1 MPEDRHPVK
10 ISALQMLKAPG
21 RKSDLVMAGVL
32 ILIFIFFE
40 FSDRTI
46 GDAVEH
52 TVVAVG
58 FLWIYLRYVKPSDYA
73 VDRLADTLREHGS
86 ALPGN
91 SADPLSAAEAVKN
104 RLDRYAVELSEQ
116 SREQQAAKDRRVEDL
131 SKAHRDLLTH
141 HKCTKKMLQSFR
153 IDEVFET
160 LLSGVRDGLEF
171 RGAIL
176 GTVDRDGVLTF
187 HDDTDLEG
195 RKLTRIP
202 SWNER
207 SLLART
213 LWGGNSL
220 ICQGLDEHP
229 HTAEDLGLLGTGPF
243 YLFSI
248 LRKQSATCAEIK
260 SCGNVDCSA
269 YLSAEARC
277 WVEHSQDC
285 SIKFELPAEEKRKA
299 CVACELFAPAA
310 LMAVRTVPDS
320 RKVDRD
326 SIVPVVTLAN
336 EAAMALHLVDM
347 HENLQRMSITD
358 GLTGLFNHREFY
370 QQLHR
375 ELERARRY
383 RHTVS
388 LLIIDVDDFKLFN
401 DRFGHLAG
409 DLALRKIS
417 DLLRQCARAT
427 DIVARYGGEEFAVIL
442 PESTASGAL
451 MLAERIKTEVANHNF
466 LPQVPGEVHLTVSI
480 GIYSAEEGAVTEDQ
494 LVSYADEAAYSAKHS
509 GKNCVVMKTHA

>member
-1 MPEDRHPVK
+1 VK
-10 ISALQMLKAPG
+10 ISALQRLKAPG

-32 ILIFIFFE
+32 ILIFISFE
-40 FSDRTI
+40 ISDRSL
-46 GDAVEH
+46 GD
-52 TVVAVG
+52 TVKHVLVAAG
-58 FLWIYLRYVKPSDYA
+58 FLWLYLRYVKPSDYA
-73 VDRLADTLREHGS
+73 VDMLAEILRKHGNQLS
-86 ALPGN
+86 KAT
-91 SADPLSAAEAVKN
+91 ADPLVAAEAVKD
-104 RLDRYAVELSEQ
+104 RLDRYAAELSEQ
-116 SREQQAAKDRRVEDL
+116 SREQQAAKDRRVEEL
-131 SKAHRDLLTH
+131 SNAHHDLLTH

-153 IDEVFET
+153 TEEVFET
-160 LLSGVRDGLEF
+160 LLKGVRDGF
-171 RGAIL
+171 GFQGAIL
-176 GTVDRDGVLTF
+176 GTVDRDSVLSF

-202 SWNER
+202 AWNEN

-213 LWGGNSL
+213 LWSGNSM
-220 ICQGLDEHP
+220 ISQGLDEHP
-229 HTAEDLGLLGTGPF
+229 HTAEDLGVLGNGPF
-243 YLFSI
+243 YLFAI
-248 LRKQSATCAEIK
+248 LRKQNASCAEIK
-260 SCGNVDCSA
+260 SCGNVECSA
-269 YLSAEARC
+269 YLSPDVRC
-277 WVEHSQDC
+277 WIEHSHDC
-285 SIKFELPAEEKRKA
+285 TLKFSLPPEERRKG
-299 CVACELFAPAA
+299 CVSCELFGPAA
-310 LMAVRTVPDS
+310 LLAVRTVPDS

-326 SIVPVVTLAN
+326 AIVPVMTLAN
-336 EAAMALHLVDM
+336 EAAMALQVVDM

-388 LLIIDVDDFKLFN
+388 LLIIDVDNFKLYN

-442 PESTASGAL
+442 PESTSAGAL
-451 MLAERIKTEVANHNF
+451 MLAERVKTEIANHNF
-466 LPQVPGEVHLTVSI
+466 LPQVAGEVHLTVSI

>member
-1 MPEDRHPVK
+1 MK
-10 ISALQMLKAPG
+10 ISALQRLKAPG
-21 RKSDLVMAGVL
+21 RKSDLVMAAVL

-40 FSDRTI
+40 ISDRSF

-52 TVVAVG
+52 IAVAAG
-58 FLWIYLRYVKPSDYA
+58 FLWLYLRYVKPSDYA
-73 VDRLADTLREHGS
+73 VDMLADVLREHGG
-86 ALPGN
+86 ALPRE
-91 SADPLSAAEAVKN
+91 SADPLSAAEAVKD
-104 RLDRYAVELSEQ
+104 RLDRYATKLTEQ
-116 SREQQAAKDRRVEDL
+116 SREQQAAKDRRMEEL
-131 SKAHRDLLTH
+131 SNAHRDLLTH

-153 IDEVFET
+153 TEEVFET
-160 LLSGVRDGLEF
+160 LLKGVRDGLEF
-171 RGAIL
+171 QGAIL
-176 GTVDRDGVLTF
+176 GTVDRDGVLSF
-187 HDDTDLEG
+187 HDETDLEG
-195 RKLTRIP
+195 RKVTRIP
-202 SWNER
+202 AWNEH

-213 LWGGNSL
+213 LWYGNSM
-220 ICQGLDEHP
+220 ICQGLEEHP
-229 HTAEDLGLLGTGPF
+229 HTAEDLGLLGNGPF
-243 YLFSI
+243 YLFTI
-248 LRKQSATCAEIK
+248 LRKQSATCAEVK

-269 YLSAEARC
+269 YLSADVRC
-277 WVEHSQDC
+277 WVEHSEDC
-285 SIKFELPAEEKRKA
+285 SIKFSLPPEDRRKA
-299 CVACELFAPAA
+299 CVACELFIPAA
-310 LMAVRTVPDS
+310 LLAVRTVPDS
-320 RKVDRD
+320 RNVDRD

-336 EAAMALHLVDM
+336 EAAMALHVVDM

-442 PESTASGAL
+442 PESTSAGAL
-451 MLAERIKTEVANHNF
+451 MLAERVKTEVANHNF